1 VVVSAL
7 LADQTTEA
15 AEEQLLKRFREM
27 AVSAGLKS
35 YEIPGQCVVER
46 EAWTVDR
53 GLLTTIGKI
62 NRAAVRAH
70 YQLAKTILP
79 VRSLTSLPLAEG
91 LKAVLLE
98 CVPALAETAHLD
110 LEASLASL
118 GADSMALARVA
129 NRLNEVFGTSLTLSQ
144 VIAAESLR
152 QLQALVF
159 GGETSTTKEIN
170 WNAEL
175 AESVALLRPVPKP
188 ASSSDSGAGVLLTG
202 ATGFFGPFLAAEL
215 GLAFERVTVLVR
227 GETQSQ
233 AEARFGKAYKGA
245 LRPEREFRVIAGD
258 VGQPQFGLSDAE
270 YRELVQSCGLVVH
283 NAATVNS
290 TKRYGELK
298 PGNVLGT
305 VNVLNFCLAA
315 GARLAHISSVG
326 LMSGSGVRAEL
337 PVGPDAVS
345 RLSGYAQSKWVA
357 ESLVLHAHAAGLL
370 QATVYRVATLFAS
383 AEGVFNPADSVVA
396 ILLGLAETGLI
407 STAPDSPLPSPLN
420 LVPVDWAAH
429 AIRKLTLLPETNR

>member
-1 VVVSAL
+1 MVSPL
-7 LADQTTEA
+7 LAEASTEA
-15 AEEQLLKRFREM
+15 AEEQLLKKFREM

-62 NRAAVRAH
+62 NRAAVRTH
-70 YQLAKTILP
+70 YQLAKANLP
-79 VRSLTSLPLAEG
+79 TRSLTSLPLAEG

-110 LEASLASL
+110 LDASLVSL

-129 NRLNEVFGTSLTLSQ
+129 NRLNEVFGTRLTLSQ
-144 VIAAESLR
+144 VVTAESLR

-159 GGETSTTKEIN
+159 GGEATAKVEID
-170 WNAEL
+170 WEAEL
-175 AESVALLRPVPKP
+175 AESIALLRPAPDEPKHRGS
-188 ASSSDSGAGVLLTG
+188 ALLLTG
-202 ATGFFGPFLAAEL
+202 ATGFFGPFLAAEFA
-215 GLAFERVTVLVR
+215 LAFETVFVLVR
-227 GETQSQ
+227 GESQ
-233 AEARFGKAYKGA
+233 AEAEARFHKAYTDA
-245 LRPEREFRVIAGD
+245 LQPELPDRFSVVAGD
-258 VGQPQFGLSDAE
+258 VSLPLFGLAEAE
-270 YRELVQSCGLVVH
+270 YERLVQSCGFVVH

-298 PGNVLGT
+298 AGNVLGT

-315 GARLAHISSVG
+315 GGRLAHISSVG
-326 LMSGSGVRAEL
+326 LMSGSGVRSEL
-337 PVGPDAVS
+337 RVGPTALS

-357 ESLVLHAHAAGLL
+357 ESLVLHAQATGLL
-370 QATVYRVATLFAS
+370 EATVHRVATLFAS

-396 ILLGLAETGLI
+396 LLLGLAEAGLI
-407 STAPDSPLPSPLN
+407 CAGPDSPLPSPLN
-420 LVPVDWAAH
+420 LVPVDWAAM
-429 AIRKLTLLPETNR
+429 AIRKLALLPDLER